1 MTTYLKPA
9 AMLLLLF
16 TLLTGAVY
24 PAVVTVLA
32 QLMFADEAN
41 GSLLKD
47 KQGQAIGSSLI
58 GQTFSEPKY
67 FWSRPSAT
75 SPYGYNAAAS
85 SGSNLGPT
93 NPALAAAVADRVKAL
108 KAADPENNL
117 PVPVDLATASA
128 SGLDPNIS
136 PAAAEY
142 QVKRVAKFRKVNEDQ
157 IRELVAA
164 NTEGRQWLVLGE
176 PRVNVL
182 KLNIALDQLGHR

>member
-1 MTTYLKPA
+1 
-9 AMLLLLF
+9 
-16 TLLTGAVY
+16 
-24 PAVVTVLA
+24 
-32 QLMFADEAN
+32 MFADEAN

-47 KQGQAIGSSLI
+47 KQGQAIGSALI

-85 SGSNLGPT
+85 SGSNLRPDQSGVGRWRLPT
-93 NPALAAAVADRVKAL
+93 GIKAL

-117 PVPVDLATASA
+117 PVPVDLVDSLRLAVWIR
-128 SGLDPNIS
+128 NIS

-142 QVKRVAKFRKVNEDQ
+142 QVKRVAKVRKMNEDQ

-164 NTEGRQWLVLGE
+164 NTEGRQWASVWRAQGQCVE
-176 PRVNVL
+176 TEYRIGSIRPSVVGIGFVFRIWRMVITDNE
-182 KLNIALDQLGHR
+182 